1 MPVVYALRVRKIP
14 YRLLSMFKLFLRSLI
29 SVTALALC
37 SIINVCAQ
45 TTVPIND
52 KVQQHIFEY
61 KQIYWLEDTTG
72 KLNFNQVRDLA
83 RSGNFKINQE
93 PTPVTRHPNSAYW
106 YRLSIGKNTGTK
118 NNWLLEF
125 FDQTIDSITVYS
137 PVTQNNY
144 SIAYLGSRHP
154 FAARFYQHKNLSINI
169 NPNAN
174 NDGIY
179 YVRIRSNHSVN
190 VIIVLR
196 SVSRFISYALD
207 EYFFFGVFYG
217 MILVFGL
224 YNLMM
229 FIAMRQVQY
238 LYYIAYNIS
247 IGLYEMCADGIA
259 YQYMWPNLPGWN
271 QYAYGIALFAASI
284 FAVLFTQSLLNLKVN
299 APRLNKVISWVVIL
313 RSLYFAACIFI
324 NNNLFNY
331 KIIEFI
337 PLSLAFYAGC
347 YTLFNGYK
355 PARFFVIG
363 YAFLLVGF
371 IIKTCIALNIWWL
384 PVSEFDY
391 YSLSFCFI
399 MEMLF
404 ISFAIGDKVRILKN
418 EKDDAQGLMIM
429 QMKQNEE
436 LKDTLNKRL
445 EEQVRER
452 TRELVEKSSMIAEQ
466 NEELKSVNELLQQ
479 QAEEISRMNVLLEKD
494 NIILHNDIEK
504 VTHDRVMSAE
514 VDFEEFSKIY
524 PDRETCFKFLSDL
537 KWEHGYACR
546 KCGNTHYGGGHLP
559 YSRRCSK
566 CGYEESVIAYTIL
579 QNTRIPINKAFYII
593 FLMYS
598 TKGKISSHKLSE
610 ILSIRQSTCWAYSS
624 RIKKVMESRKKEIRD
639 AGTKGWSKLVIDY
652 TAN

>member
-1 MPVVYALRVRKIP
+1 MPLND
-14 YRLLSMFKLFLRSLI
+14 
-29 SVTALALC
+29 
-37 SIINVCAQ
+37 NV
-45 TTVPIND
+45 
-52 KVQQHIFEY
+52 KQHIFEY
-61 KQIYWLEDTTG
+61 KQVYGFEDTTG
-72 KLNFNQVRDLA
+72 LIKFTPANLA
-83 RSGNFKINQE
+83 AFDTYFKENKE
-93 PTPVTRHPNSAYW
+93 PTPVTKNVNSVYW
-106 YRLSIGKNTGTK
+106 YRIKIGRNANTK

-125 FDQTIDSITVYS
+125 FDQTIDSITVFS
-137 PVTQNNY
+137 PNAQNKY
-144 SIAYLGSRHP
+144 TPMLLGSSRP
-154 FAARFYQHKNLSINI
+154 FSARFYHHKNFSLNLN
-169 NPNAN
+169 NPNGNEAV
-174 NDGIY
+174 Y
-179 YVRIRSNHSVN
+179 YIRIRSHHSVN
-190 VIIVLR
+190 VIMVLR
-196 SVSRFISYALD
+196 TVSWFISYALD

-229 FIAMRQVQY
+229 FVAMRKVQY

-259 YQYMWPNLPGWN
+259 YQYIWPNNPGWN

-284 FAVLFTQSLLNLKVN
+284 FAVLFTQSLLNLKAN
-299 APRLNKVISWVVIL
+299 APGLYKATRVVIL
-313 RSLYFAACIFI
+313 LRSIFFTACITI
-324 NNNLFNY
+324 NNSWFNY

-337 PLSLAFYAGC
+337 PLLLAFYSGC
-347 YTLFNGYK
+347 YTWAKGYK

-363 YAFLLVGF
+363 YSFLLIGF
-371 IIKTCIALNIWWL
+371 VIKSCIALNMWWL
-384 PVSEFDY
+384 PVTEFDY
-391 YSLSFCFI
+391 YSLSVCFI
-399 MEMLF
+399 TEMLF

-418 EKDDAQGLMIM
+418 EKDEAQQAIIK

-436 LKDTLNKRL
+436 LKDELNKRL
-445 EEQVRER
+445 EEQVQER
-452 TRELVEKSSMIAEQ
+452 TKELVEKSSMIADQ
-466 NEELKSVNELLQQ
+466 NEELRSVNELLQQ
-479 QAEEISRMNVLLEKD
+479 QAEEISRMNVLLEND

-537 KWEHGYACR
+537 KWENGYACR
-546 KCGNTHYGGGHLP
+546 KCGGTHYGGGHLP

-579 QNTRIPINKAFYII
+579 QNTRIPINKAFYMI

-624 RIKKVMESRKKEIRD
+624 RIKKAMEAQKKEIKN
-639 AGTKGWSKLVIDY
+639 AGSKGWSKLVMDNS
-652 TAN
+652 AD

>member
-1 MPVVYALRVRKIP
+1 
-14 YRLLSMFKLFLRSLI
+14 MFKLLLRSFIGIILFC
-29 SVTALALC
+29 LC
-37 SIINVCAQ
+37 FSTSIAQ
-45 TTVPIND
+45 TTVQISD
-52 KVQQHIFEY
+52 KVNQHIFEY
-61 KQIYWLEDTTG
+61 KQIVYFEDTTG
-72 KLNFNQVRDLA
+72 KLGLDDIHDAYLA
-83 RSGNFKINQE
+83 GKFAVNQE
-93 PTPVTRHPNSAYW
+93 PTPVTRNNKSAYW
-106 YRLSIGKNTGTK
+106 YRIKIGKANATS
-118 NNWLLEF
+118 NNWILEF

-137 PVTQNNY
+137 PVKNTYQVT
-144 SIAYLGSRHP
+144 SLGSSRP
-154 FAARFYQHKNLSINI
+154 FAARFYKHKNFSFNI
-169 NPNAN
+169 NSSQGP
-174 NDGIY
+174 DDVY
-179 YVRIRSNHSVN
+179 YIRIRSGHSVN
-190 VIIVLR
+190 VIMVLR
-196 SVSRFISYALD
+196 TVSRFIGYALD

-238 LYYIAYNIS
+238 LYYIIYNLS

-259 YQYMWPNLPGWN
+259 YQYIWPNYPGWN
-271 QYAYGIALFAASI
+271 NYAYGIALFSASI
-284 FAVLFTQSLLNLKVN
+284 FAILFAQSLLNLKVN
-299 APRLNKVISWVVIL
+299 APRLNKVIKWVIIF
-313 RSLYFAACIFI
+313 RCIYFLACITI
-324 NNNLFNY
+324 NLAWFNY
-331 KIIEFI
+331 KIIEFL
-337 PLSLAFYAGC
+337 PLCISFYAGC
-347 YTLFNGYK
+347 YVLIKGYK

-363 YAFLLVGF
+363 YTFLLTGF
-371 IIKTCIALNIWWL
+371 VIKSCIALNIWWL
-384 PVSEFDY
+384 PVTEFDY
-391 YSLSFCFI
+391 YSLSICFI

-404 ISFAIGDKVRILKN
+404 ISFAIGDKVRILKK
-418 EKDDAQGLMIM
+418 EKDIAQQDIIA

-436 LKDTLNKRL
+436 LKDTLNRSL
-445 EEQVRER
+445 EAQVQER

-504 VTHDRVMSAE
+504 VTHDRVMLTE
-514 VDFEEFSKIY
+514 VDFEEFSRIY

-546 KCGNTHYGGGHLP
+546 KCSNTHYGSGHLP

-579 QNTRIPINKAFYII
+579 QNTRIPINKAFYMI

-624 RIKKVMESRKKEIRD
+624 RIKKVMEQRKKEIKN
-639 AGTKGWSKLVIDY
+639 AGNKGWSKLVIDMN
-652 TAN
+652 A

>member
-1 MPVVYALRVRKIP
+1 
-14 YRLLSMFKLFLRSLI
+14 MFKLLLRSFI
-29 SVTALALC
+29 GIVVFCLC
-37 SIINVCAQ
+37 FSTSIKAQ
-45 TTVPIND
+45 TTVQIND
-52 KVQQHIFEY
+52 NVNQHIFEY
-61 KQIYWLEDTTG
+61 KQIIYFEDTTG
-72 KLNFNQVRDLA
+72 KLGLDGIHAAYLA
-83 RSGNFKINQE
+83 GKFQANPQ
-93 PTPVTRHPNSAYW
+93 PTPVTQHNNSAYW
-106 YRLSIGKNTGTK
+106 YRIKIGKAVATN
-118 NNWLLEF
+118 NNWILEF

-137 PVTQNNY
+137 PVNDTY
-144 SIAYLGSRHP
+144 RATSLGSSHP
-154 FAARFYQHKNLSINI
+154 FSARFYKHKNFSVNI
-169 NPNAN
+169 NSNHGP
-174 NDGIY
+174 DDVY
-179 YVRIRSNHSVN
+179 YIRIRSGHSVN
-190 VIIVLR
+190 VIMVLR
-196 SVSRFISYALD
+196 TVSRFIGYALD

-224 YNLMM
+224 YNFMM

-238 LYYIAYNIS
+238 LYYIIYNLS

-259 YQYMWPNLPGWN
+259 YQYIWPNYPAWN
-271 QYAYGIALFAASI
+271 NYAYGIALFSASI
-284 FAVLFTQSLLNLKVN
+284 FAILFAQKLLNLKVN
-299 APRLNKVISWVVIL
+299 APRLNKVIKGVIVF
-313 RSLYFAACIFI
+313 RCLYFLACITI
-324 NNNLFNY
+324 NMAWFNY
-331 KIIEFI
+331 KIIEFL
-337 PLSLAFYAGC
+337 PLCISFYAGC
-347 YTLFNGYK
+347 YVLIKGYK

-363 YAFLLVGF
+363 YTFLLTGF

-384 PVSEFDY
+384 PVTEFDY
-391 YSLSFCFI
+391 YSLSVCFI

-404 ISFAIGDKVRILKN
+404 ISFAIGDKVRILKK
-418 EKDDAQGLMIM
+418 EKDVAQQNIIA

-436 LKDTLNKRL
+436 LKDTLNRSL
-445 EEQVRER
+445 EAQVQER

-504 VTHDRVMSAE
+504 VTHDRVMLTE
-514 VDFEEFSKIY
+514 VDFEEFSRIY

-546 KCGNTHYGGGHLP
+546 KCSNTHYGSGHLP

-579 QNTRIPINKAFYII
+579 QNTRIPINKAFYMI

-624 RIKKVMESRKKEIRD
+624 RIKKVMEQRKKEIKN
-639 AGTKGWSKLVIDY
+639 AGDKGWSKLVIDNS
-652 TAN
+652 TNP

>member
-1 MPVVYALRVRKIP
+1 MPVVLKLWVRK
-14 YRLLSMFKLFLRSLI
+14 LLTRHVSMFKLLLRSLI
-29 SVTALALC
+29 PVTVFYLC
-37 SIINVCAQ
+37 LIINVSAQ

-52 KVQQHIFEY
+52 KVQQHIFEH
-61 KQIYWLEDTTG
+61 KQIDCYEDVTG
-72 KLNFNQVRDLA
+72 NLSFNQVKVIA
-83 RSGNFKINQE
+83 NQFKASVE
-93 PTPVTRHPNSAYW
+93 PTPVTQHPGSAYW
-106 YRLSIGKNTGTK
+106 YRVKIGKNADTK

-137 PVTQNNY
+137 PSRQNTY
-144 SIAYLGSRHP
+144 TATYLGSKHP
-154 FAARFYQHKNLSINI
+154 FAARFYHHKNLSINI
-169 NPNAN
+169 NPNA
-174 NDGIY
+174 DGEGVY
-179 YVRIRSNHSVN
+179 YVRIKSNHSVN
-190 VIIVLR
+190 IIIVLR

-207 EYFFFGVFYG
+207 EYFFFGIFYG
-217 MILVFGL
+217 MIMVFGL

-247 IGLYEMCADGIA
+247 IGLYEMCADGVA
-259 YQYMWPNLPGWN
+259 YQYMWPNFPLWN
-271 QYAYGIALFAASI
+271 QYAYGIALFAASV

-299 APRLNKVISWVVIL
+299 APRLNKLTRWMIIM
-313 RSLYFAACIFI
+313 RCLYFLACVFI
-324 NNNLFNY
+324 NNCWFNY

-337 PLSLAFYAGC
+337 PLSLAFFAGC

-363 YAFLLVGF
+363 YSFLLVGF
-371 IIKTCIALNIWWL
+371 IIKSCIALNMWWL
-384 PVSEFDY
+384 PVTEFDY
-391 YSLSFCFI
+391 YSLSVCFI

-418 EKDDAQGLMIM
+418 EKDDAQESIIT

-436 LKDTLNKRL
+436 LKDILNKRL
-445 EEQVRER
+445 EEQVQER
-452 TRELVEKSSMIAEQ
+452 TKELMEKSSMIAEQ
-466 NEELKSVNELLQQ
+466 NEELRSVNELLQH

-514 VDFEEFSKIY
+514 VDFEEFSRIY
-524 PDRETCFKFLSDL
+524 PDRETCFKFLADL
-537 KWEHGYACR
+537 KWETGYACR
-546 KCGNTHYGGGHLP
+546 KCSNTHYGNGHLP

-579 QNTRIPINKAFYII
+579 QNTRIPINKAFYMI

-624 RIKKVMESRKKEIRD
+624 RIKKVMESKKKDIKD
-639 AGTKGWSKLVIDY
+639 AGNKGWSKLVID
-652 TAN
+652 TTSS